1 MATDSILGLFT
12 TPEQY
17 QQAQNEAALAR
28 GAQLAKLDPFQRAS
42 AQLYQGGYMA
52 GGALG
57 QALGAQDPV
66 LQQLSTIKQLSSQFD
81 TGTSGGLSAM
91 ANALREQGL
100 IAPAFQISQ
109 KAAELRKLEAEA
121 QAKTMER
128 LTEQQRNAAAIADTS
143 FQRGTPEWTEKYSSE
158 LSRLTT
164 PNRVGA
170 LPEIAKLQQY
180 REQLVSQFGES
191 DPRVKEIDAAIAK
204 STRQGKTLEETLGT
218 GLAGI
223 ASAMAGAQAK
233 KAAEAGGTEVGKQ
246 TANVQGKYTALG
258 SIKDA
263 VDMLDKGIYSG
274 GYGPAQELAAKY
286 AGGLLRKDRLANTQ
300 EFRAYIGDVVIPR
313 LQEFGGND
321 SVEELNYLRSVMA
334 GDTSMEGSAI
344 KNILQKADR
353 KIRAGIDRLEK
364 QQSAITTGKPLPI
377 GDTNA
382 TPKATKRFNPTTG
395 QVETIK

>member
-1 MATDSILGLFT
+1 MATDNISGLFA

-17 QQAQNEAALAR
+17 QQAQRAQVQ
-28 GAQLAKLDPFQRAS
+28 AQLAREAEMDPYAKVNYLAGMS
-42 AQLYQGGYMA
+42 GYGLGQLA
-52 GGALG
+52 GGIM
-57 QALGAQDPV
+57 GAQDPQLKLQSMRQQV
-66 LQQLSTIKQLSSQFD
+66 LQ
-81 TGTSGGLSAM
+81 GTDQTDPNSL
-91 ANALREQGL
+91 
-100 IAPAFQISQ
+100 
-109 KAAELRKLEAEA
+109 A
-121 QAKTMER
+121 QAAQALNQAGDTAGARQLAQLAQEAALKQSQIT
-128 LTEQQRNAAAIADTS
+128 RNTREARAAANKVVEVDGRQVLVNTVSGEKIADLGAVS
-143 FQRGTPEWTEKYSSE
+143 NK
-158 LSRLTT
+158 
-164 PNRVGA
+164 VGA
-170 LPEIAKLQQY
+170 LPEVAKLQQY
-180 REQLVSQFGES
+180 REQLVTQFGES

-204 STRQGKTLEETLGT
+204 ATRQGKTLEETMGAGLG
-218 GLAGI
+218 AI

-286 AGGLLRKDRLANTQ
+286 AGGILRKDRLANTQ

-364 QQSAITTGKPLPI
+364 QQTAVTTGKPLPI
-377 GDTNA
+377 GDTSA
-382 TPKATKRFNPTTG
+382 PSAPKATKRFNPATG
-395 QVETIK
+395 QVEAVK